1 MMKPYGVAMAAM
13 TMVAVITSSVAAQQ
27 NQQGQQGA
35 TSSLDADRQFVQ
47 ESIRTNLFEV
57 AVGKDVA
64 NRTENQEVKEFA
76 QTMVDYHSK
85 ANENLRQV
93 AQQIGIEAPSSMN
106 QWQQAMV
113 KHMQGLKTQELDRKY
128 MFHQAGAHHI
138 KLLNHR
144 FAILQASK
152 QQVKQLAQRMYP
164 TLQEH
169 KQKADRIS
177 EQIASGPASGGTGS
191 AERR

>member
-1 MMKPYGVAMAAM
+1 MKKPYGVAMAAM

-27 NQQGQQGA
+27 NQQGA

-64 NRTENQEVKEFA
+64 NRTKNQEVKEFA
-76 QTMVDYHSK
+76 QMMVDYHSK

-93 AQQIGIEAPSSMN
+93 AQEIGVEAPSSMN
-106 QWQQAMV
+106 QWQQAMM
-113 KHMQGLKTQELDRKY
+113 KYMQGLKTQELDRKY

-144 FAILQASK
+144 FAMLQASK
-152 QQVKQLAQRMYP
+152 QQVKQLAERMYP

-169 KQKADRIS
+169 KQKADQIS
-177 EQIASGPASGGTGS
+177 EQIASGPASGGVGSTG
-191 AERR
+191 RR